1 MKFTLRQ
8 LEVFLEAARQQNLSR
23 AAKALVMSQSAASS
37 ALKELEQKFNAQLF
51 DRIGKRLQL
60 NDLGQQIRPDA
71 EALLE
76 KARQLEQKLSG
87 KTLTGQIRVG
97 ATLTIGNYLAVNI
110 VARMMRNKPGTH
122 IDLEVA
128 NTANIT
134 GKVLNF
140 DLDIGLIEGELH
152 HHDLNVIP
160 WCNDELVA
168 FCAPGHAF
176 EHKTQLTDQ
185 DLLSAGWI
193 LREAG
198 SGTRQAFDRAMHG
211 ILPKL
216 NVVIELQHTEAIK
229 RAVEAG
235 LGIGCLSRITLQ
247 DAFSRGSL
255 IPLLIPGRD
264 LSRRFYFIMHRQKY
278 ISQGTRELIQL
289 CRSWAAGA
297 SEPQSSADAVM
308 PFTSQEVVQT

>member
-1 MKFTLRQ
+1 MKLTLRQ
-8 LEVFLEAARQQNLSR
+8 LEVFLEVARQQNLSR

-37 ALKELEQKFNAQLF
+37 ALKELEQKFNTQLF

-60 NDLGQQIRPDA
+60 NDLGQQVRPDA

-76 KARQLEQKLSG
+76 KARQLEQKLFS
-87 KTLTGQIRVG
+87 KTMTGQIRVG

-110 VARMMRNKPGTH
+110 VARMMRDKPGTH
-122 IDLEVA
+122 IDLQVA

-134 GKVLNF
+134 EKVLNF

-160 WCNDELVA
+160 WCDDELVA
-168 FCAPGHAF
+168 FCAPGHDF

-211 ILPKL
+211 ILPNL

-247 DAFSRGSL
+247 DAFKRGSL
-255 IPLLIPGRD
+255 IPLLIPDRD
-264 LSRRFYFIMHRQKY
+264 LSRQFYFIMHRQKY
-278 ISQGTRELIQL
+278 ISQGTRELIEL
-289 CRSWAAGA
+289 CRSWTA
-297 SEPQSSADAVM
+297 SP
-308 PFTSQEVVQT
+308 